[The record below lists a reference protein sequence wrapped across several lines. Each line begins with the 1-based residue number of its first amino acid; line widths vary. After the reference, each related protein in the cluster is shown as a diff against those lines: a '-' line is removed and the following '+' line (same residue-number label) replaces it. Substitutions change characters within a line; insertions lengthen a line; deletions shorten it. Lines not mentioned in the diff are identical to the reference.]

1 MANKKRI
8 ASPQMSNIA
17 IRYHANP
24 RDFPRGS
31 SVDTSSPSPT
41 SAPAER
47 FNNLEGWTGCEK
59 L

>member
-41 SAPAER
+41 SATAER
-47 FNNLEGWTGCEK
+47 FNNF
-59 L
+59 